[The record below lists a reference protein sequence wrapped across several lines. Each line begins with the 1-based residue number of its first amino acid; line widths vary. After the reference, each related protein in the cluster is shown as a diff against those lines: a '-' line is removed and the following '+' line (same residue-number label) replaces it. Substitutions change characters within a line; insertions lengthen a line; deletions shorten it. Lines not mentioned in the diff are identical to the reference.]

1 MHVKTSQDLLT
12 QYNRKRTMLNIFG
25 SIDDEHNGSGA
36 CIIAMYFIA
45 IMHAPI
51 ALALTDN

>member
-12 QYNRKRTMLNIFG
+12 QYNRKMTMLNIFG

-51 ALALTDN
+51 SLALTDN